1 MIEIQSWTM
10 LLIAIAGDLVLYGI
24 RFYALPILL
33 PWFYPDSVIA
43 YILFF
48 GMSFLIFWIWTQYFG
63 VRGNEWA
70 VSDAVYFLVVTAY
83 GVTKGNIYGIG
94 TVLIQT
100 PYAILTTMLAQPIIW
115 CIIMTFLVS
124 LFQSAALFV
133 CMLKKR

>member
-24 RFYALPILL
+24 QFYALPILL

-48 GMSFLIFWIWTQYFG
+48 GMSFLIFWIWTQCFG

-100 PYAILTTMLAQPIIW
+100 PYAYLRR
-115 CIIMTFLVS
+115 C
-124 LFQSAALFV
+124 
-133 CMLKKR
+133 